1 MRRHLLVITL
11 LLISISFWIYLTL
24 STFEDLVENQK
35 ITVSEIC
42 QQSKNMLQTNKKY
55 TYHTK
60 LFQYSF
66 FLQKLFLK
74 KLSKYRFETQTN
86 LLPVGPKLFWCP
98 IEGILENLKILPLF
112 LRSYVSFITF
122 WCHTCGAVQTLFLNE
137 FWRKSS

>member
-42 QQSKNMLQTNKKY
+42 QQSENMLQTNKKY

-66 FLQKLFLK
+66 FSSKIILK
-74 KLSKYRFETQTN
+74 N
-86 LLPVGPKLFWCP
+86 IV
-98 IEGILENLKILPLF
+98 KI
-112 LRSYVSFITF
+112 
-122 WCHTCGAVQTLFLNE
+122 
-137 FWRKSS
+137 